1 MKQYIILG
9 RDRRHAEAERD
20 KWLAEN
26 PGIRIVRLHPP
37 ACEPMSWLTLI
48 GGRDVPRFSIR
59 VEYEEVAGGLS
70 TTI

>member
-1 MKQYIILG
+1 MKQHIILG
-9 RDRRHAEAERD
+9 TDRRQAEAERD

-37 ACEPMSWLTLI
+37 EREAMSWLSLM

-59 VEYEEVAGGLS
+59 VEYEEMGGLS
-70 TTI
+70 TAT